1 MQKQIGDEIKRE
13 KGQRNE
19 GGGEEEE
26 EEEAAEKGD
35 KSQDRVPIHQLGRKT
50 VLRRHVTLGGEWV
63 VGERRVGGGAA
74 PSVACTALGGVLPKL
89 RKRHCDGWVGGWVG
103 PLFSL
108 FCFSRLPRRNC
119 VAAGSRFRCR
129 SVLRLW
135 VGDRTGGRV
144 VKKRRRDSER
154 WELDTVR
161 TGYDTNC
168 AL

>member
-1 MQKQIGDEIKRE
+1 
-13 KGQRNE
+13 
-19 GGGEEEE
+19 
-26 EEEAAEKGD
+26 
-35 KSQDRVPIHQLGRKT
+35 
-50 VLRRHVTLGGEWV
+50 
-63 VGERRVGGGAA
+63 
-74 PSVACTALGGVLPKL
+74 VLPKL

-168 AL
+168 ALWELDSVVFTDCYCERSECQPALEILDPWKKYTTQLLRALEESTVIV